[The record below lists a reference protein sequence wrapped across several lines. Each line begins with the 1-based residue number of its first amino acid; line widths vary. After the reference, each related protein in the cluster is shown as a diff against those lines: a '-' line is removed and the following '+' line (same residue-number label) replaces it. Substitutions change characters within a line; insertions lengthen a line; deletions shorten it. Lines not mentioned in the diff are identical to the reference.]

1 MSFKINKYFINALTR
16 CPKTSENEIFENW
29 SRKQTAMSVNAF
41 EIQYILYQST
51 KYMPSNAIY

>member
-41 EIQYILYQST
+41 EI
-51 KYMPSNAIY
+51 